1 MSKQAQANKKNK
13 NQDENQPMNQEE
25 DQPMNQEE
33 DQPMNQEEDQTPYID
48 LWIKANSEFGKAIF
62 ARFDSLENSLTKK
75 IEENG
80 LTKEMKSKVLMHDR
94 VFEAAFTQYNDEQE

>member
-25 DQPMNQEE
+25 DQPMNQVK
-33 DQPMNQEEDQTPYID
+33 DQSPYID
-48 LWIKANSEFGKAIF
+48 PWIKANSEFGKAIF